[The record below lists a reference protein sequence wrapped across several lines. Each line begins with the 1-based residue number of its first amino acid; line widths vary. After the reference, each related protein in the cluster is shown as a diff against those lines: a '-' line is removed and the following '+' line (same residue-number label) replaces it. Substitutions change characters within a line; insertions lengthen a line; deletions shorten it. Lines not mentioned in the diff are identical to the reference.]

1 MIGGHIIHAIINPH
15 LKFVLKVKTDDTTRA
30 PRGRGEVYC
39 SHNET
44 CWGGQGRLPSWSK
57 NGPRKQGWEAGLGF
71 LQWLVGGAGVRIE
84 LPVGFLAQTWGRR
97 GRRRDAA

>member
-1 MIGGHIIHAIINPH
+1 M
-15 LKFVLKVKTDDTTRA
+15 
-30 PRGRGEVYC
+30 
-39 SHNET
+39 
-44 CWGGQGRLPSWSK
+44 
-57 NGPRKQGWEAGLGF
+57 GF